1 MKKISYSSILFS
13 AFSQDALLSP
23 VRNTIKPLTP
33 SVKKII
39 KNQNQNNRKLFM
51 SSSSLNNLNINKFNI
66 IQKKFSNTYFINKN
80 NFSFYDEKFNEPKPK
95 ILYGFYSGKSLKK
108 KKIFLNKKKFTKD
121 FIFMKPQRIKSANA
135 SFKKIKYNIQKGNME
150 PYKKYLNEK
159 NKIELN
165 KKAKE
170 REIKY
175 FIEAKKQQE
184 LKMENNI
191 RLKYQGLD
199 FSRQKKRE
207 FFLAKYLKSKQYKKK
222 EKKVKNNEEEKNI
235 FKQLDYQHLKER
247 LNFEINE
254 RKYMFLDNNEFV
266 PRARYANFNE
276 RFKSFLR
283 NLKESPNL
291 NELIN
296 YISKK

>member
-1 MKKISYSSILFS
+1 M
-13 AFSQDALLSP
+13 
-23 VRNTIKPLTP
+23 
-33 SVKKII
+33 
-39 KNQNQNNRKLFM
+39 
-51 SSSSLNNLNINKFNI
+51 
-66 IQKKFSNTYFINKN
+66 
-80 NFSFYDEKFNEPKPK
+80 
-95 ILYGFYSGKSLKK
+95 
-108 KKIFLNKKKFTKD
+108 
-121 FIFMKPQRIKSANA
+121 
-135 SFKKIKYNIQKGNME
+135 
-150 PYKKYLNEK
+150 
-159 NKIELN
+159 
-165 KKAKE
+165 
-170 REIKY
+170 
-175 FIEAKKQQE
+175 
-184 LKMENNI
+184 
-191 RLKYQGLD
+191 
-199 FSRQKKRE
+199 
-207 FFLAKYLKSKQYKKK
+207 AKYLKSKQYKKK

>member
-1 MKKISYSSILFS
+1 MKKISYSSLLFS

-23 VRNTIKPLTP
+23 VRNKIKPITP

-39 KNQNQNNRKLFM
+39 QNQNQNNRKFFM
-51 SSSSLNNLNINKFNI
+51 SSSSLNISNINKYNNI
-66 IQKKFSNTYFINKN
+66 IQKKFNNTFFNKN
-80 NFSFYDEKFNEPKPK
+80 NFSYSDEILNNSKPK
-95 ILYGFYSGKSLKK
+95 ILYGFYSGKSLKRK
-108 KKIFLNKKKFTKD
+108 KAILNKKKFTKD
-121 FIFMKPQRIKSANA
+121 FIFIKPQRIKSANA
-135 SFKKIKYNIQKGNME
+135 SFKKIKYNIQKGNVE
-150 PYKKYLNEK
+150 PYKKYLIEK